1 LGHEDPQPLDT
12 AYIANP
18 SHSQPATTI
27 QPQPITTITST
38 HHRIQPPQGHIQI
51 LYGNL
56 APEGSVAKIT
66 GKEGLHFEG
75 KVGVGVGVGVGVRN

>member
-1 LGHEDPQPLDT
+1 M
-12 AYIANP
+12 
-18 SHSQPATTI
+18 TTNHL
-27 QPQPITTITST
+27 T
-38 HHRIQPPQGHIQI
+38 RMNKQGHIQI

-75 KVGVGVGVGVGVRN
+75 KVRTMNSVCSRLVGL